1 MYLDGIS
8 HDGAERAE
16 RGYRHRLEID
26 GRTAGIVS
34 GADADTE
41 SGRLRAALEQSQ
53 ARLALLSD
61 AATRIGTALDP
72 DRTCQELADFMVP
85 LFGDAA
91 TVELLPTE
99 PLQPARP
106 TVQRPASEHRL
117 RRTAVACAPTLRDR
131 LQATAPGQDTRHTP
145 QSAVSRC
152 LAAAEPVLLSL
163 PPDAG
168 PEATAPETQALTA
181 FRAAGMHSVLAVPLN
196 ARGRLIGVLLLARG
210 RDTPPFTESDIAAV
224 RDLADR
230 SAAAIADGTHHAREH
245 SIAMQ
250 LQRALLA
257 EPGHPHLNI
266 ELASR
271 YLPSGTSTVV
281 GGDWVETVRLSFG
294 RTLLVIGDVMGHGVE
309 AAVDMSS
316 YRSMLRDMAGN
327 DLPPH
332 RILRQVD
339 ALTAQTGTDRPAT
352 CLLALVDPA
361 RERCTFASA
370 GHLPPA
376 LLTPGRGTQLVEVPT
391 GPPLGTGFGGYEPVT
406 REFGPG
412 QVLLAYTDG
421 LVERRGEDIDV
432 SLDRLAGLRLPV
444 SGALDVLLDGV
455 LRRLVP
461 QGAEDDIAVLATR
474 IRPRPAL
481 RS

>member
-1 MYLDGIS
+1 VYLNGIG
-8 HDGAERAE
+8 HDGAERSA
-16 RGYRHRLEID
+16 RGYRYRPEID
-26 GRTAGIVS
+26 GL
-34 GADADTE
+34 ADAGAETR
-41 SGRLRAALEQSQ
+41 RLRAVLEQSQ
-53 ARLALLSD
+53 ARLALLAD
-61 AATRIGTALDP
+61 AATAIGTALDP
-72 DRTCQELADFMVP
+72 DLTCQELADFLVP
-85 LFGDAA
+85 RLGDAA
-91 TVELLPTE
+91 VVELLPTD
-99 PLQPARP
+99 PLSPHRPTAARP
-106 TVQRPASEHRL
+106 APDRRL
-117 RRTAVACAPTLRDR
+117 RRTAAACAPALRDR
-131 LQATAPGQDTRHTP
+131 WQPPVIGQDTRYGT
-145 QSAVSRC
+145 QSAVARC
-152 LAAAEPVLLSL
+152 LAAAQPVLLDL
-163 PPDAG
+163 RPGRGPDPA
-168 PEATAPETQALTA
+168 APESEGS
-181 FRAAGMHSVLAVPLN
+181 AGFHLAGAHSVLAVPLN
-196 ARGRLIGVLLLARG
+196 ARGRIIGALLLARAG
-210 RDTPPFTESDIAAV
+210 DTPGFAASDIAAV
-224 RDLADR
+224 QDLANR
-230 SAAAIADGTHHAREH
+230 TAAAVDDGTQHARSQ

-271 YLPSGTSTVV
+271 YLPSGTSAVV

-316 YRSMLRDMAGN
+316 YRSTLRDIAGN

-339 ALTAQTGTDRPAT
+339 ELISQSGTDRPAT

-376 LLTPGRGTQLVEVPT
+376 LLTPGRSTELVEIPT

-421 LVERRGEDIDV
+421 LVERRGEDIDA

-444 SGALDVLLDGV
+444 SGALDALLDGV
-455 LRRLVP
+455 LRRLVAE
-461 QGAEDDIAVLATR
+461 GAEDDIAVLATR
-474 IRPRPAL
+474 IRPRG
-481 RS
+481 